1 MGRGLPPSV
10 RRHGVRVGR
19 VTARSVHSLKSAQVS
34 GIHCVHGAVP
44 PPPLARPSFIPLGS
58 HSHPPPR
65 PWRPLVCCFW
75 GSLSGHW
82 ARGKSWRV
90 AFTPGVAARWLGGPT
105 LLRCPGTLR
114 SAGAPAGCL
123 LVSAWGPSA
132 FPLSRRMP
140 PRTSAC
146 RLAQDRGSVCPR
158 SVRGSPRQWPT
169 RGVTSLVSC
178 ASVCR
183 GAPAILGVWG
193 ASPVINGGRHLST
206 RLLPICG
213 SSLEKFPFGSSAVF

>member
-90 AFTPGVAARWLGGPT
+90 AFTPGVTARWLGGPT

-114 SAGAPAGCL
+114 SAGAPAGGQHGREDA
-123 LVSAWGPSA
+123 VSAALRVGAHS
-132 FPLSRRMP
+132 S
-140 PRTSAC
+140 C
-146 RLAQDRGSVCPR
+146 RPGGRPR
-158 SVRGSPRQWPT
+158 SRCHEGCHRGRPRAGLRRTVAP
-169 RGVTSLVSC
+169 C
-178 ASVCR
+178 
-183 GAPAILGVWG
+183 APAVCEGPHV
-193 ASPVINGGRHLST
+193 SGRHVVS
-206 RLLPICG
+206 RLW
-213 SSLEKFPFGSSAVF
+213 SAVRVCAGVPPPF